1 MWPLALCLSL
11 WSSPPLEDDQ
21 DPVEEPRLILL
32 PLGDPD
38 PEVVRVIA
46 ARIETTLRVSVI
58 VAPKEPL
65 PAEAWYPDRKR
76 WRADRILDHLAA
88 RPFAAARV
96 AAITDQ
102 PISTTKGPIRDWGI
116 AGLGELPGRQ
126 CVFSTFLYRAL
137 WRRDRATYLRYVGDL
152 ALHEIGHT
160 LGLDHCPDSGCLMAD
175 AKGNAL
181 RSAAQS
187 RGHYCPRC
195 ARRLGRLR
203 LREAPAQEAPG

>member
-11 WSSPPLEDDQ
+11 WSSPPQDLGGE

-46 ARIETTLRVSVI
+46 ARIETTLRVSVTI
-58 VAPKEPL
+58 AAKEPL
-65 PAEAWYPDRKR
+65 PPEAWFPDRKR

-96 AAITDQ
+96 AAVTDQ
-102 PISTTKGPIRDWGI
+102 PISTTKGVIRDWGI

-126 CVFSTFLYRAL
+126 CVFSTFLYRGL
-137 WRRDRATYLRYVGDL
+137 KRRDRATYLRYVGDL

-160 LGLDHCPDSGCLMAD
+160 LGLPHCDHSGCLMAD

-187 RGHYCPRC
+187 QGAYCARC
-195 ARRLGRLR
+195 ARTLGRLR
-203 LREAPAQEAPG
+203 LRATDNRDW